1 MKLPSSTEPESKRSL
16 KQSLS
21 LRRLLLA
28 VSFFGLFLGLTR
40 LASGGFG
47 IATIPAIAAL
57 ALSVG
62 VLTRRYVLAFSV
74 TFSFAFASYA
84 TTSILWDGGFP
95 FAELRIKI
103 VDEQGNPIERVRLS
117 VTRADG
123 TTANGYPIS
132 EYEGSAI
139 TSGND
144 GVIVCH
150 QMRRGLQFGGH
161 AWMLFWCVPM
171 GAKSPEFNV
180 HFEHPQFASKTIT
193 IGRLFDSE
201 YSMYDEFPKT
211 AVEIHGNVEEIP
223 IYNQRIVLSRR

>member
-62 VLTRRYVLAFSV
+62 VLTRRYVLAF
-74 TFSFAFASYA
+74 
-84 TTSILWDGGFP
+84 
-95 FAELRIKI
+95 ELRIKI

-117 VTRADG
+117 VARADG